1 MVATIGFFDGMHEG
15 HRYVISQVMELAEK
29 RGDGSVVLTFDRHPA
44 ALFCPDRVPKM
55 LLTPEEKMEKIAA
68 CGVEDVVM
76 FEFDEELAS
85 LTANEFL
92 QILKEDYGVDTLLL
106 GYDNHFGKKEK
117 DENGNFINPTF
128 EDYVKKGKEEG
139 VRIKLL
145 KEYRSEKSGNEKSPN
160 HQIVQSSNATSSS
173 TLIRKLLLD
182 GNLEEANRRLGYR
195 YSLSGKV
202 VSGFQIG
209 RKIGFP
215 TANLKADET
224 KLIPKNGVYAALAE
238 IKSSNHQI
246 AQSPNHQIAQSSD
259 AMLKAIVNIGSR
271 PTFDGN
277 ETTVEV
283 HIIDFNED
291 IYDAEITVQLVARL
305 RDEQK
310 FNSPEELIQQIN
322 KDKEAALGLIH
333 VVHRM

>member
-29 RGDGSVVLTFDRHPA
+29 RGDDSIVFTFDRHPA

-55 LLTPEEKMEKIAA
+55 LLTPEEKIEKIMA

-139 VRIKLL
+139 VRIKRL
-145 KEYRSEKSGNEKSPN
+145 KEFKSSN
-160 HQIVQSSNATSSS
+160 HQITKSSNEATSSS
-173 TLIRKLLLD
+173 LIRDLLLD
-182 GNLEEANRRLGYR
+182 GNLEEANRRLGYD
-195 YSLSGKV
+195 YSLTGKV
-202 VSGFQIG
+202 VNGFQIG
-209 RKIGFP
+209 RKLGFP
-215 TANLKADET
+215 TANVDVEEG
-224 KLIPKNGVYAALAE
+224 KLVPKNGVYAARVRIMQYSEL
-238 IKSSNHQI
+238 KLSSEK
-246 AQSPNHQIAQSSD
+246 
-259 AMLKAIVNIGSR
+259 KAVVNIGNR
-271 PTFDGN
+271 PTFNGN
-277 ETTVEV
+277 EVTIEV
-283 HIIDFNED
+283 HIIDFERD
-291 IYDAEITVQLVARL
+291 IYGENITIEFAQRL

-310 FNSPEELIQQIN
+310 FGSSEELVEQIN
-322 KDKEAALGLIH
+322 RDLQTAIGVLEG
-333 VVHRM
+333 